1 MLERAL
7 NSVASWGLDRVG
19 RGSVEYVVSN
29 TMTEF
34 NRRVLPFVWTYD
46 LKALVEQVIDE
57 ATDVKTFVLRPN
69 QHWPGMKAG
78 QHIEVLLNSGD
89 QVHHRCYS
97 PSARPDGRLAI
108 TVKRKA
114 GGVVSQWLHSA
125 VQPGQVLTL
134 GKPRGHFT
142 LGDSLVQ
149 RKLLML
155 AAGSGIT
162 PIAAM
167 VAQCLAM
174 PPSQRPDLNVM
185 AQFRQ
190 PDDVIFRADMQD
202 WSAKGVP
209 VTVALSQPQ
218 GQGAP
223 AADGL
228 LTVGRLDSAQVLRDC
243 PDVAQRHVYL
253 CGPDGFMQEMMRALT
268 ELGVPPRHIHTERFE
283 MVAEAPSQGDQACL
297 VDLEGAE
304 VVFEHINAAITLKSS
319 DQGKTLLQLANEH
332 GLHLE
337 QGCGK
342 GACGTCK
349 LMVHEGQAR
358 GNVLGSSVYLCTSFP
373 ASRTLVLGA

>member
-19 RGSVEYVVSN
+19 RGSVDYVVSN

-78 QHIEVLLNSGD
+78 QHLEVLLKEGD

-97 PSARPDGRLAI
+97 PSAKPHGRLAI

-114 GGVVSQWLHSA
+114 GGVVSQWLHSTVRA
-125 VQPGQVLTL
+125 GQVLTL

-142 LGDSLVQ
+142 LGDPRVQ
-149 RKLLML
+149 RKVLML

-162 PIAAM
+162 PIASM
-167 VAQCLAM
+167 VAQCLSM
-174 PPSQRPDLNVM
+174 PEGERPDLKVM
-185 AQFRQ
+185 AQFRL
-190 PDDVIFRADMQD
+190 PGDVIFRADMLD
-202 WSAKGVP
+202 WAARGVP
-209 VTVALSQPQ
+209 VTLALSRSQ
-218 GQGAP
+218 GGQATE
-223 AADGL
+223 GL
-228 LTVGRLDSAQVLRDC
+228 PTVDRLDAAQILREC

-253 CGPDGFMQEMMRALT
+253 CGPDGFMRKVVQALM
-268 ELGVPPRHIHTERFE
+268 ELGVPARHIHSERFE
-283 MVAEAPSQGDQACL
+283 MAAAVHPPGDEVGM
-297 VDLEGAE
+297 VDLDGAE
-304 VVFEHINAAITLKSS
+304 VVFEHINAAITLKAS

-349 LMVHEGQAR
+349 LTVHEGQAH

>member
-57 ATDVKTFVLRPN
+57 ANDVKTFVLRPN

-78 QHIEVLLNSGD
+78 QHIEVLLSSGG

-125 VQPGQVLTL
+125 VRPGQVLTL
-134 GKPRGHFT
+134 GKPRGHFV
-142 LGDSLVQ
+142 LGDPQAQ
-149 RKLLML
+149 RKVLML

-162 PIAAM
+162 PIASM

-174 PPSQRPDLNVM
+174 PPSQRPDLQVM

-190 PDDVIFRADMQD
+190 PGDVIFRADMRD

-218 GQGAP
+218 GALAG
-223 AADGL
+223 DGL
-228 LTVGRLDSAQVLRDC
+228 LTVDRLDSAQILRDC

-253 CGPDGFMQEMMRALT
+253 CGPDGFMQKMVQALVA
-268 ELGVPPRHIHTERFE
+268 LGVPTRHIHTERFE
-283 MVAEAPSQGDQACL
+283 MAAAGQQQGDPADL
-297 VDLEGAE
+297 VDLDGAE
-304 VVFEHINAAITLKSS
+304 VVFEHINAAITLKPS

-349 LMVHEGQAR
+349 LTVHEGQAR

>member
-19 RGSVEYVVSN
+19 RGSVDYVVSN

-78 QHIEVLLNSGD
+78 QHLEVLLKEGD

-97 PSARPDGRLAI
+97 PSAKPQGRLAI

-114 GGVVSQWLHSA
+114 GGVVSQWLHSTVRA
-125 VQPGQVLTL
+125 GQVLSL

-142 LGDSLVQ
+142 LGDPRVQ
-149 RKLLML
+149 RKVLML

-162 PIAAM
+162 PIASM
-167 VAQCLAM
+167 VAQCLSM
-174 PPSQRPDLNVM
+174 PEGERPDLKVM
-185 AQFRQ
+185 TQFRL
-190 PDDVIFRADMQD
+190 PGDVIFRADMLD
-202 WSAKGVP
+202 WAARGVP
-209 VTVALSQPQ
+209 VTLALSRSQ
-218 GQGAP
+218 GEQATE
-223 AADGL
+223 GL
-228 LTVGRLDSAQVLRDC
+228 PTVDRLDAAQILRDC

-253 CGPDGFMQEMMRALT
+253 CGPDGFMRKLVQALM
-268 ELGVPPRHIHTERFE
+268 ELGVPARHIHSERFE
-283 MVAEAPSQGDQACL
+283 MAAAVHPPGDQVGV
-297 VDLEGAE
+297 VDLDGAE
-304 VVFEHINAAITLKSS
+304 VVFEHINAAITLKAS

-349 LMVHEGQAR
+349 LTVHEGQAH

>member
-7 NSVASWGLDRVG
+7 NSAASWGLDRVG
-19 RGSVEYVVSN
+19 QGSVEYVVSN

-34 NRRVLPFVWTYD
+34 NRRWLPFVWTYD

-57 ATDVKTFVLRPN
+57 AADVKTFVLRPN
-69 QHWPGMKAG
+69 QHWPGMKPG
-78 QHIEVLLNSGD
+78 QHVEVLLNVGD

-97 PSARPDGRLAI
+97 PSLRPNGRLAI
-108 TVKRKA
+108 TVKRKE
-114 GGVVSQWLHSA
+114 GGVVSPWLHSA
-125 VQPGQVLTL
+125 VRAGQVLTL

-142 LGDSLVQ
+142 LGDPLLH
-149 RKLLML
+149 RKVLML

-162 PIAAM
+162 PIASM
-167 VAQCLAM
+167 VTQCLSM
-174 PPSQRPDLNVM
+174 PKGQRPDLNVM
-185 AQFRQ
+185 TQFRL
-190 PDDVIFRADMQD
+190 PGDVIFRADMLD
-202 WSAKGVP
+202 WAAKGVP
-209 VTVALSQPQ
+209 VTLALSRS
-218 GQGAP
+218 QGAP

-228 LTVGRLDSAQVLRDC
+228 PTVDRLDSAQILRDC

-253 CGPDGFMQEMMRALT
+253 CGPDGFMQKMLQALRD
-268 ELGVPPRHIHTERFE
+268 LGVPARHIHTERFE
-283 MVAEAPSQGDQACL
+283 MGTAVPLQGAEAAEA
-297 VDLEGAE
+297 DLDGAE
-304 VVFEHINAAITLKSS
+304 VVFEHINAAITLKAS

-349 LMVHEGQAR
+349 LTVHEGQAQ